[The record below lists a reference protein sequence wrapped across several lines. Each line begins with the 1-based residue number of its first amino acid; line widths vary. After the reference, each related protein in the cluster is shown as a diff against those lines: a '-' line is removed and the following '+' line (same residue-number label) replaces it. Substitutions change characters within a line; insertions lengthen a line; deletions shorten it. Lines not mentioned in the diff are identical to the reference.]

1 MKKKVV
7 CFLIAAMV
15 AVIAPVA
22 AFGQAAVTPHRIG
35 TAEPTTQP
43 LWSGGDG
50 AKPPAGKFACN
61 AGLVPVV
68 QGTAMAIPGGIVAQL
83 RLDGERARLIAPPN
97 WDGGWASTGTT
108 TVMGSTAVWCVEPR
122 EVKIL
127 ASDPCMYVRL
137 DPQYSI
143 AVTGTVDGDV
153 NGDGEY
159 TDADCR
165 EAVQRMVNDAM
176 PAVESSP
183 AVVAGPCD
191 YILGQY
197 PAVDGRPG
205 GDVDG
210 DGAYTDADCREAV
223 QQVVNDSMPA
233 APPAPPP
240 FLEMIRVGLQF
251 GWNVGSVRQTESD
264 NGPVGSLYMGL
275 DINQFWLEG
284 AFGVGADVRPVGQAY
299 ARPVNIRGTFV
310 GGFMTPG
317 EQHRVRFGFG
327 VGSRSTGPH
336 LVEIQ
341 KADGGTASEV
351 LGDASNRV
359 VGVFKVAYQP
369 VREAPKWHLQ
379 IFLELAA
386 GNLEHPV
393 ADGLTGAS
401 SVRTSFGGWLQAG
414 LRIGFM

>member
-7 CFLIAAMV
+7 CLLIAAMV
-15 AVIAPVA
+15 AVIAPMA

-35 TAEPTTQP
+35 TAVPTTKP

-50 AKPPAGKFACN
+50 AKPPEGRFACS
-61 AGLVPVV
+61 AGLIPVV
-68 QGTAMAIPGGIVAQL
+68 QGTAQSIHGGNEAQL
-83 RLDGERARLIAPPN
+83 LLDGERARLIQPPN

-127 ASDPCMYVRL
+127 APDPCMDVRL
-137 DPQYSI
+137 DPQYS
-143 AVTGTVDGDV
+143 AATTGTVDGDV
-153 NGDGEY
+153 NGDGVY
-159 TDADCR
+159 DAADCR
-165 EAVQRMVNDAM
+165 EAVVRIVNDAM
-176 PAVESSP
+176 PEAESSSVI
-183 AVVAGPCD
+183 AAGPCD
-191 YILGQY
+191 FILGQY
-197 PAVDGRPG
+197 PAVDGRPA

-210 DGAYTDADCREAV
+210 DGDYDAADCDEHVRNM
-223 QQVVNDSMPA
+223 VNDALPA
-233 APPAPPP
+233 AAPTPPP

-251 GWNVGSVRQTESD
+251 GWNVGSVRQTEPD

-299 ARPVNIRGTFV
+299 PRPVNIRGSFV
-310 GGFMTPG
+310 AGFMTPG

-341 KADGGTASEV
+341 KADGGTGSEV

-369 VREAPKWHLQ
+369 VKEAPKWHLQ
-379 IFLELAA
+379 IFVELAA
-386 GNLEHPV
+386 GNLEYPV
-393 ADGLTGAS
+393 PDGLTGAS
-401 SVRTSFGGWLQAG
+401 SVRSSFGGWAQLG
-414 LRIGFM
+414 LRVGFM